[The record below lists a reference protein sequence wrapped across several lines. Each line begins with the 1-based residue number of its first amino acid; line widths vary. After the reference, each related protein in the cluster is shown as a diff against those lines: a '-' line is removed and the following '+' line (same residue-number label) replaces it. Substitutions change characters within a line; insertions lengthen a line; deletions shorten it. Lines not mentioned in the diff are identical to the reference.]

1 MANLRAHKCN
11 NRTCRKSYQPI
22 RDSQKFCSAKCRQA
36 VYRRRKLRRMGYT
49 RPAPEKPLLVA
60 FCEHC
65 NGSFWAQR
73 GRARFCSTSCRTLYH
88 RALKDA
94 IPQAIMRL
102 YGLPEDRALDIL
114 ETQSIGKI
122 RAVLEAAGYRYQHQE
137 RRWAMEWGV

>member
-1 MANLRAHKCN
+1 MSNLRAHKCN
-11 NRTCRKSYQPI
+11 NRACRKSYQPI
-22 RDSQKFCSAKCRQA
+22 RDTQRFCSAKCRQA
-36 VYRRRKLRRMGYT
+36 AYRRRKRRRIGTT

-94 IPQAIMRL
+94 IPQAIMAL
-102 YGLPEDRALDIL
+102 YGLPEEKALDL
-114 ETQSIGKI
+114 VEAQTIGRL
-122 RAVLEAAGYRYQHQE
+122 RAVLETAGLRYHHQK
-137 RRWAMEWGV
+137 RVWM